1 MTIITKIKALGG
13 ILAILLLCGWALYTV
28 HMKSDRDRWML
39 EASVQREAAAAM
51 ARDNESMVQELEA
64 NRRALKQRDAE
75 KERLANE
82 NAALVAAINEVY
94 ANDPDAKDWAD
105 TLCPDGVLDCLLK

>member
-1 MTIITKIKALGG
+1 MIKIKAVAG
-13 ILAILLLCGWALYTV
+13 ILTGLLLCGWALYTV

-39 EASVQREAAAAM
+39 EASVQREAAAAV
-51 ARDNESMVQELEA
+51 ARENESMARELEA
-64 NRRALKQRDAE
+64 GRRALEQREAE

-94 ANDPDAKDWAD
+94 ANDPDAKAWAD